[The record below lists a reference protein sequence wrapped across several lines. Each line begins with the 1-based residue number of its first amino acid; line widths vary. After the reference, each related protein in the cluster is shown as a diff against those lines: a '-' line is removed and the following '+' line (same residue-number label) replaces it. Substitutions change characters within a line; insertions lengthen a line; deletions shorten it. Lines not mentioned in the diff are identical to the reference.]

1 MKLFKLIRIFTL
13 MLLVFSKPS
22 YSANDE
28 TTIYEK
34 IDIFSDV
41 LDKINKEYVDEIN
54 QNEVMDAAIKWS
66 TSILG
71 SLFCLYVSRDF

>member
-1 MKLFKLIRIFTL
+1 MVRTYSKREINYMKLFKLIG
-13 MLLVFSKPS
+13 LLFLILFIFSKPS
-22 YSANDE
+22 HSANDE

-54 QNEVMDAAIKWS
+54 QNEVMDAAINGVLQS
-66 TSILG
+66 
-71 SLFCLYVSRDF
+71 